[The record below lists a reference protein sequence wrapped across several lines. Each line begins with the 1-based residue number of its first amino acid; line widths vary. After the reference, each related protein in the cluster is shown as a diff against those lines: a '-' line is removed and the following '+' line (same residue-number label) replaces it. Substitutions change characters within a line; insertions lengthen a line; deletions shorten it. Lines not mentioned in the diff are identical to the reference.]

1 MSTRRGVIATAC
13 GASFVAATS
22 PVFAFHITGADWT
35 AIDAIAETAIAARVT
50 PGAQLCVRDRENELF
65 SKGYGVA
72 NLETGSPVTPD
83 TVFRIGSVTK
93 EFTAALVLRLSEQGF
108 LSLNDPVGRHLQ
120 LPSEVGAITL
130 AQLIGHVSGLS
141 NYTSTQSAEEY
152 LVNSRMVRTTAEMV
166 GVVLAAK
173 PLFHSRPGSEWAY
186 SNSNYILLGAV
197 VEAVTGKPFAE
208 AVRIN
213 LSSPLSLS
221 SLAVDDE
228 DQVVGGRAS
237 GYSANLEVATGF
249 DNAPFAAMSYA
260 GASGSMRSTASDLCR
275 WRSALMAENVLAR
288 SSMDFMF
295 APARLS
301 SSEVANRNVSQA
313 IDYGAGLYLNP
324 IAGRSALRGGGS
336 VQGFV
341 ATSDSLLAEQI
352 TWTIIMNVDGN
363 GATGLP
369 ELMRD
374 LQAQIRNIVLAS

>member
-1 MSTRRGVIATAC
+1 MC
-13 GASFVAATS
+13 GASLVAAAP
-22 PVFAFHITGADWT
+22 PVFAFHATGADWS
-35 AIDAIAETAIAARVT
+35 AIDAIVETAIAARVT
-50 PGAQLCVRDRENELF
+50 PGLQLCVRDRENELF

-93 EFTAALVLRLSEQGF
+93 EFTAALVLRLSERGL
-108 LSLNDPVGRHLQ
+108 LSLNDQVGQHLQ
-120 LPSEVGAITL
+120 VPAEVGVVTL

-141 NYTSTQSAEEY
+141 NYTSAQSAEEY
-152 LVNSRMVRTTAEMV
+152 LVNSRMDRTTAEMV
-166 GVVLAAK
+166 GVVLATQ
-173 PLFHSRPGSEWAY
+173 PLFLSKPGSAWAY

-208 AVRIN
+208 AVRVE
-213 LSSPLSLS
+213 LSAPLSLS

-237 GYSANLEVATGF
+237 GYFAKLEATTGF
-249 DNAPFAAMSYA
+249 ANAPFAAMSYA
-260 GASGSMRSTASDLCR
+260 GASGSIRSTASDLCR
-275 WRSALMAENVLAR
+275 WRSALMAGNILA
-288 SSMDFMF
+288 SPSMDFMF

-301 SSEVANRNVSQA
+301 SLENIDRNASPA

-336 VQGFV
+336 IQGFV

-352 TWTIIMNVDGN
+352 TWTILLNVDGN
-363 GATGLP
+363 GTTGLR

-374 LQAQIRNIVLAS
+374 LQAHIRSAVLAS